1 MLDESTPIETTY
13 HHLHYFKSLTKHI
26 YYSYSQSACTETFE
40 ILKALKPLNYKTKK
54 LLIRRML
61 KKKKKKTIL
70 EENQERVSMS
80 QPIIFFQIGSLLFF
94 ETENERLKTK
104 EMPFFFWVVNDGK
117 LYMTMQ

>member
-54 LLIRRML
+54 KKKKKTKKLLIQRML
-61 KKKKKKTIL
+61 KKKKKNRFGRKPRAGFNVPAYYFL
-70 EENQERVSMS
+70 PNWF
-80 QPIIFFQIGSLLFF
+80 PSLF
-94 ETENERLKTK
+94 
-104 EMPFFFWVVNDGK
+104 
-117 LYMTMQ
+117 

>member
-54 LLIRRML
+54 
-61 KKKKKKTIL
+61 KKQKNKKTFNTEDAKKKKKTVL

-104 EMPFFFWVVNDGK
+104 GMPFFFCVCVW
-117 LYMTMQ
+117 

>member
-54 LLIRRML
+54 KKQKNKRFFTTYGKYL
-61 KKKKKKTIL
+61 KKQNYWTP
-70 EENQERVSMS
+70 M
-80 QPIIFFQIGSLLFF
+80 
-94 ETENERLKTK
+94 
-104 EMPFFFWVVNDGK
+104 M
-117 LYMTMQ
+117 

>member
-54 LLIRRML
+54 
-61 KKKKKKTIL
+61 KKKKKKKNFNT
-70 EENQERVSMS
+70 EDAKKKKKKPFWKKTKSG
-80 QPIIFFQIGSLLFF
+80 FQCPSLLFSSKLVPF
-94 ETENERLKTK
+94 SFLKLK
-104 EMPFFFWVVNDGK
+104 MKD
-117 LYMTMQ
+117 